1 MSGCSTRKN
10 ELFCAVGKHSRNRG
24 NSSIA
29 NALVILFALFAVS
42 SLTQGLLGSLPL
54 NKAIGLS
61 IVVVLAYWFI
71 SSALTHARVI
81 GCVLVGFVGLSSM
94 LYGVDIGQDFS
105 DYSYFIATVLMLLYA
120 SDRGNRRVL
129 LESFARYAGFLRL
142 VALALSLLLG
152 GLLILGVGYET
163 SWGGERYF
171 RGFANNEHALASSC
185 CLLMSI
191 GLLYGRVKQHGVAT
205 FFIMFVSTMAILATG
220 ARTYLFP
227 LVIVLFVFVGDAAP
241 RKWVRMSLTVLMLVA
256 FVGLILGSSMADK
269 FQFAIGNEFADSLL
283 SAFTNGRNEIWANDI
298 DLFLGHSF
306 QQVIFGG
313 SFSEVYL
320 ANSQELSLYIWSH
333 DDFIMVLCS
342 AGIAGLLVY
351 AVVLFGFLKNIAKNA
366 PYLLTIAL
374 VLYVLVP
381 ATLNGFY
388 PYQHLVYAAVLFSVC
403 ITSSASC
410 GKGESH
416 DICK

>member
-1 MSGCSTRKN
+1 MHTLLSWGVYMSGCIRHVRTN
-10 ELFCAVGKHSRNRG
+10 FFVLLE
-24 NSSIA
+24 SIVA
-29 NALVILFALFAVS
+29 IEGIARLRMPLVILFALFAVS

-71 SSALTHARVI
+71 SSALLVLRVI

-241 RKWVRMSLTVLMLVA
+241 RKWVRMSLTVLMLT
-256 FVGLILGSSMADK
+256 
-269 FQFAIGNEFADSLL
+269 LL
-283 SAFTNGRNEIWANDI
+283 A
-298 DLFLGHSF
+298 L
-306 QQVIFGG
+306 
-313 SFSEVYL
+313 YL
-320 ANSQELSLYIWSH
+320 DRVWPINSNL
-333 DDFIMVLCS
+333 
-342 AGIAGLLVY
+342 
-351 AVVLFGFLKNIAKNA
+351 
-366 PYLLTIAL
+366 P
-374 VLYVLVP
+374 
-381 ATLNGFY
+381 
-388 PYQHLVYAAVLFSVC
+388 
-403 ITSSASC
+403 
-410 GKGESH
+410 
-416 DICK
+416 